1 MIGLKLVTVLFA
13 VATITHAAELQR
25 VPLYKLVHVFINT
38 QYAGITKIGNQNF
51 LTVFDS
57 TSCNVVV
64 ASQECVGG
72 ACVCPNLQKYEKLKP
87 KYISD
92 GNVQVKFFDT
102 GSAVGRGIEDSLTI
116 SNLTT
121 SQQDIVLADE
131 LSQEVCILSADV
143 VVGIAAPGCPNALKG
158 KTVLENFVEENLIA
172 PVFSIHHARFQDG
185 EHFGEIIFGGSD
197 WKYVDGEFT
206 YVPLVGD
213 DSWKFRLD
221 GVKIGDTTV
230 APAGTQA
237 IIDTSKAII
246 VGPKAYVNPINE
258 AIGCVVEKTTTRRI
272 CKLDCSKIPSL
283 PDVTFVINGRNFN
296 ISSQYY
302 IQQNG
307 NLCYSGFQPCGHSDH
322 FFIGD
327 FFVDHYYSEF
337 NWENKTMGFGRSVE
351 SV

>member
-1 MIGLKLVTVLFA
+1 MKPSLSITQAGTPAIIDSSKAIIVGPKAYVNPINEAIGCVVERTTTRRICKLDCSKVSSLPDVTFVISGKNFNISSEYYIQQNSTSEMIGLKLVTVLFA

-102 GSAVGRGIEDSLTI
+102 GSAVGRGIEDSLTVRNFM
-116 SNLTT
+116 S
-121 SQQDIVLADE
+121 
-131 LSQEVCILSADV
+131 LSQ
-143 VVGIAAPGCPNALKG
+143 
-158 KTVLENFVEENLIA
+158 
-172 PVFSIHHARFQDG
+172 
-185 EHFGEIIFGGSD
+185 IF
-197 WKYVDGEFT
+197 Y
-206 YVPLVGD
+206 
-213 DSWKFRLD
+213 
-221 GVKIGDTTV
+221 VKIGDTTV

-272 CKLDCSKIPSL
+272 CK
-283 PDVTFVINGRNFN
+283 
-296 ISSQYY
+296 
-302 IQQNG
+302 G